1 MYATTPSGKII
12 TSFCA
17 FIGILMLALPL
28 GVIRKN
34 FNAFEKYNSRFEK
47 IMDETTKCSL
57 EDQKSETQI
66 GQRTRLA

>member
-47 IMDETTKCSL
+47 IMDENTK
-57 EDQKSETQI
+57 EDQKSESPI
-66 GQRTRLA
+66 GQRTKLA